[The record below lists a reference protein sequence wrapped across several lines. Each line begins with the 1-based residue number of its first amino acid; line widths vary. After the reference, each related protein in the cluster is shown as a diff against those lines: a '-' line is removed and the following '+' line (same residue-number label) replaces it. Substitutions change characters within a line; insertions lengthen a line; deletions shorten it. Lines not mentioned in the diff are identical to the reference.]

1 MILDYKN
8 LKFKHLIKDMTIDLW
23 FSEKFANIKDIKK
36 KCYSMM
42 NLLKFTYNKKELN
55 YNQICNKILSILNYL
70 CKLNVASKTDSTH
83 CTTQLSFYM

>member
-1 MILDYKN
+1 
-8 LKFKHLIKDMTIDLW
+8 
-23 FSEKFANIKDIKK
+23 
-36 KCYSMM
+36 MM